1 MKKLFGVLSFLFVF
15 ANISSLNAQKANPES
30 DFRYELETFKIQKG
44 SLSDE
49 VDAVVITEYIGKARN
64 VIIPSSIEGFPVMA
78 LGKEVFQGT
87 NVVSVVIPDSV
98 ISIYSRNTIGGDG
111 CFQRCKFLQKVVL
124 SKNITSIPYYCFSGC
139 KALKTITLPEGI
151 TEIEFGAFCES
162 GLESIDFPS
171 SLRQI
176 GFHAFSDTNLKTI
189 KLVGGEDEKIYI
201 DGYAFSEC
209 KALTSVTLSNV
220 YFSREWV
227 FGCCESLRI
236 INIEGAV
243 GINPK
248 YAGRIFS
255 ELPQLPLA
263 IQKKLKDLGLL

>member
-15 ANISSLNAQKANPES
+15 ANISSLSAQKANPAS
-30 DFRYELETFKIQKG
+30 DFRYELETFEVRKG

-49 VDAVVITEYIGKARN
+49 VDAVVITKYIGKARN
-64 VIIPSSIEGFPVMA
+64 VIIPSSIEGFPVVK
-78 LGKEVFQGT
+78 LGREVFQDT

-98 ISIYSRNTIGGDG
+98 ISFSESYTIGGPG
-111 CFQRCKFLQKVVL
+111 CFKGCKFLQKVVL
-124 SKNITSIPYYCFSGC
+124 SKNITSIPYYCFSEC

-151 TEIEFGAFCES
+151 TEIEFEAFSKS

-176 GFHAFSDTNLKTI
+176 GFSAFSDSNLKTI
-189 KLVGGEDEKIYI
+189 TLVGGEDEKIYI
-201 DGYAFSEC
+201 DGYAFSGC
-209 KALTSVTLSNV
+209 KALTSITLSNV

-263 IQKKLKDLGLL
+263 TQKKLKDLDLL

>member
-1 MKKLFGVLSFLFVF
+1 MRKLFCTVLVVFVSI
-15 ANISSLNAQKANPES
+15 ATLSAQKANSAS
-30 DFRYELETFKIQKG
+30 DFRYSLGTFEVKKG

-49 VDAVVITEYIGKARN
+49 VDAVVITKYIGNARN
-64 VIIPSSIEGFPVMA
+64 VIIPSSIEGFPVMK
-78 LGKEVFQGT
+78 LGDEVFQYS

-98 ISIYSRNTIGGDG
+98 ISIDSRNSIGGSG
-111 CFQRCKFLQKVVL
+111 CFKGCKFLQKVVL
-124 SKNITSIPYYCFSGC
+124 SKNITSIPYYCFSEC

-151 TEIEFGAFCES
+151 TEIEFAAFSKS

-176 GFHAFSDTNLKTI
+176 GFSAFSDSNLKTI
-189 KLVGGEDEKIYI
+189 TLVGGEDEKIYI

-248 YAGRIFS
+248 YYGRIFS
-255 ELPQLPLA
+255 ELPQLPLVT
-263 IQKKLKDLGLL
+263 QKKLKDLGLL